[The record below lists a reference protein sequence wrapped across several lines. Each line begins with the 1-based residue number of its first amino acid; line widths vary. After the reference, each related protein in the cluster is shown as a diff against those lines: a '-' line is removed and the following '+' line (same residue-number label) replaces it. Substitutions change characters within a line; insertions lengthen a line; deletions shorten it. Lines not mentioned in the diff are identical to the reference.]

1 MHEIEKTGI
10 EWLPE
15 ISKDFSV
22 GYVKQY
28 FNISKD
34 LSNEGEPERVLKL
47 ARSGI
52 VEKDVTMNEGQ
63 MAASYAGYNKVL
75 VGDLLLNPMDLYS
88 GANCNV
94 SQLDGVISPAYLN
107 LRAKKAQTVVPKF
120 YDYYFK
126 TQYWIMAMFAH
137 GKGVSFDNRWTLN
150 NDSLRSYEIPVLPY
164 LSQKR
169 IVQKIQSEE
178 QNVDALIVN
187 QQTQIEKLKQYKQSL
202 ITEVVTKGL
211 NPNVSM
217 KDSGVKWIGMIP
229 KHWIVKR
236 TKFVANAFEKG
247 KGITKEEV
255 ISDGDIQCVR
265 YGEIYTKYNQGF
277 TDCVSR
283 TNLEIIQPHQFF
295 EHGDILFAGTGELV
309 EEIGKNVVYLGN
321 EKCLAGG
328 DIIVMKHHQDPA
340 FLNYALNSIYSQKQK
355 SYGKAKLKVVHIS
368 ADNIGNVKIALPPLD
383 EQQRIAIY
391 LDDKCAKID
400 RLIAIKQE
408 KINKLNDYKKSLI
421 YEYVTGKREVC

>member
-340 FLNYALNSIYSQKQK
+340 FLNYALNSIYSQNQK